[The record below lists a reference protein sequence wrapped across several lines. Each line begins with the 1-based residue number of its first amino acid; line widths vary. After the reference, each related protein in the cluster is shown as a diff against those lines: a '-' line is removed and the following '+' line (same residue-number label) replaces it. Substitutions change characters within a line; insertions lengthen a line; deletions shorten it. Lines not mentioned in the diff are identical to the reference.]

1 MRNDDEVKLNA
12 DYPLHI
18 KRVETLSLAQECLK
32 LGVAKTANEL
42 YNKALELAL
51 PQLQEQHLSGT
62 IPATITRIDKLETK
76 ILSKLTREFKGVKN
90 ELVRILIL
98 LQVNEDMTSSILQAI
113 RYAATASGIP
123 ITNELLKTFSD
134 ALLPVFEEQKQ
145 YYIRELFPKA
155 NE

>member
-1 MRNDDEVKLNA
+1 MRNNCDVKLNTV
-12 DYPLHI
+12 YPLHI
-18 KRVETLSLAQECLK
+18 KRVETISLAEECLK

-51 PQLQEQHLSGT
+51 PQLQQQHLSGT

-76 ILSKLTREFKGVKN
+76 ILTKLAREFKGVKN

-98 LQVNEDMTSSILQAI
+98 LQVNEDMTSSILQALK
-113 RYAATASGIP
+113 YAAEASKIP
-123 ITNELLKTFSD
+123 ITNEMLKTFSD
-134 ALLPVFEEQKQ
+134 ALLPVFERQKQ
-145 YYIRELFPKA
+145 YYIQELFTNT